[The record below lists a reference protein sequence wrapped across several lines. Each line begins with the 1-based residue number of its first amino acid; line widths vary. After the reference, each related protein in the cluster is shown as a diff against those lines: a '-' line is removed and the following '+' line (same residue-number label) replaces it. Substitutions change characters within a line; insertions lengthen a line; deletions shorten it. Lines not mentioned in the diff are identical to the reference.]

1 MADAGSYSGLSTMLV
16 VQGANVALLAKVLQQ
31 QQRDGRAMV
40 QLLEGA
46 APAPAPQKGAPEPGK
61 GELVDVCA

>member
-1 MADAGSYSGLSTMLV
+1 MAETGSYAGLSTMLV

-31 QQRDGRAMV
+31 QRRDGMACV

-46 APAPAPQKGAPEPGK
+46 APAPSQGAPEPGK
-61 GELVDVCA
+61 GQLVDVCA